1 MYSMSAFLNRRDQS
15 RFGDQKSFFTEPK
28 KIRKLQVK
36 VSRCS
41 FFFFV
46 PSCEETSF

>member
-36 VSRCS
+36 VSR
-41 FFFFV
+41 FRV
-46 PSCEETSF
+46 MKINEIILYLA